1 MIEGHMDTK
10 ELKQKICKEYGVQ
23 PNAVC
28 VYQNEHGTFVQ
39 MYNAQAKKVT
49 AVFEKDIAEINKL
62 IADGKP
68 VFNAFSIHFQNNSRI
83 LELATDFLLGGGNMM
98 SLRGICDYV
107 NKAFAK
113 QNESQVVESED
124 DFSILK
130 PCGKIEGYKVE
141 NGKLVGPI
149 FNSTVLVEH
158 LGRRNTQTR
167 CFVDEIE
174 TEPQYRGMG
183 FASRMLSSFLPSL
196 CACSDIS
203 SIVLQAGA
211 FDVENEKQT
220 QTNLKKFY
228 KNCGF
233 SEVQAGDDFN
243 CIKQSDFDQGYSV
256 FVKQVDCD
264 RCFE

>member
-1 MIEGHMDTK
+1 MDTK

-39 MYNAQAKKVT
+39 MYNAQTKQAT
-49 AVFEKDIAEINKL
+49 AVSEKDIAEINKMMAGGESVL
-62 IADGKP
+62 
-68 VFNAFSIHFQNNSRI
+68 NAFSTHFQKNSKI
-83 LELATDFLLGGGNMM
+83 LDFAVDYIFGGGNMV
-98 SLRGICDYV
+98 SLDGLVAYV
-107 NKAFAK
+107 NNAFSK
-113 QNESQVVESED
+113 QNKNKYAESED

-141 NGKLVGPI
+141 NGKLVGPM
-149 FNSTVLVEH
+149 FNSTVFVEH
-158 LGRRNTQTR
+158 LGRKNTQTR
-167 CFVDEIE
+167 CFIDEIE
-174 TEPQYRGMG
+174 TDSQYRGMG

-196 CACSDIS
+196 CACSDIT

-220 QTNLKKFY
+220 QNNLEKFY

>member
-39 MYNAQAKKVT
+39 MYNAQAKHVT
-49 AVFEKDIAEINKL
+49 AVSEKDIAEIKKL
-62 IADGKP
+62 IDGGEP
-68 VFNAFSIHFQNNSRI
+68 VFNAFSIHFQKNSRV
-83 LELATDFLLGGGNMM
+83 LELATDFLLGGGNLM
-98 SLRGICDYV
+98 SLEGICDYV
-107 NKAFAK
+107 NKSFSK
-113 QNESQVVESED
+113 QNQSQVVESED

-130 PCGKIEGYKVE
+130 SSGKIEGYKVE
-141 NGKLVGPI
+141 NGKLVGPV

-158 LGRRNTQTR
+158 LGRKNTQTR

-174 TEPQYRGMG
+174 TDPQYRGMG

-196 CACSDIS
+196 CACSDIG

-211 FDVENEKQT
+211 FDVENENQT
-220 QTNLKKFY
+220 QTNLEKFY
-228 KNCGF
+228 KKYGF
-233 SEVQAGDDFN
+233 SKVQADDEFN

-256 FVKQVDCD
+256 FAKQVDCE
-264 RCFE
+264 RYFE